1 MKLTNELREALENYK
16 KGNEDAFSTI
26 YEESK
31 GYIYVCIANT
41 LNSDYKNED
50 VIQDIM
56 QDAYFDISKN
66 ISKLNETDDFLNW
79 AATIAKR
86 RTYDFLRKNGKY
98 VLLGEDESFNDLA
111 DDNNMLPEEV
121 VLSKEKQEK
130 VREVINTELT
140 EDEKNCVVGYYYN
153 DMKQKDI
160 AKELDMP
167 ENTVSSNIFRAK
179 SKMKKALSG
188 VFVVALAACLLI
200 FALNTNA
207 VKEALRKIGYNKEEA
222 QTKETEE
229 SSSGRIEEP
238 TEERVENPTVG
249 LMPGYEHHTNDY
261 VYTHYGDTWSVSVK
275 DKTKTSYE
283 EIKSEISYLPVVNMD
298 STFEGC
304 VNMVTAPKIPFTVK
318 SMNRTFYGC
327 ESLTGTVTIDAN
339 PDSYDGC
346 FGGTCIDE
354 QNIILSGA
362 SSKLSDLKDTS
373 DTKAEAIAKRMLDTY
388 FSYSIYGVCCNW
400 EINYSE
406 ELISY
411 MKSQGFNWAEFAC
424 KIDCCKNVDEV
435 TADINK
441 YFSEN
446 ILNTITPVYNGV
458 ENLFVYDGNLYMAMS
473 RDEGYFWSEDSVLVV
488 SASDNEI
495 VFEVTKMMYGGI
507 VDSVEVITLTYNGS
521 NYVITDIER
530 IDGFSIPE
538 GCTYYRKSTGET
550 LVAGNFICDKAETGD
565 IYFTK
570 DYEYRYAEGFG
581 WQVVVKDRSKTS
593 YEEIESE
600 ILGYP
605 VVDMD
610 YTFQHC
616 YNMVTAPRIPS
627 TVKSMNGT
635 FDDCESLTGTVVID
649 ANPDT
654 YYRCFGYIL
663 LDEQNIT
670 LSGNSTILED
680 IKYSQIV
687 LRLVGSMSCYEQ
699 FGINCAYSPVILS
712 DDYMQSQGIT
722 WTSTVVQIECCNS
735 VDKVNAHIREYIS
748 DEVLNKITPYYNGVE
763 NLFTDNNGY
772 LYMPIP
778 EQNLDYALNI
788 ESFRIISS
796 SDSEIVFEIDKFK
809 LDGELYCTYRCV
821 ATYNGTKYVLTE
833 LEIQNQE

>member
-1 MKLTNELREALENYK
+1 MKLTNELREAIEKYK
-16 KGNEDAFSTI
+16 NGDADAFSTI
-26 YEESK
+26 YDESK
-31 GYIYVCIANT
+31 NYIYVCIANT
-41 LNSDYKNED
+41 LNSECRNED
-50 VIQDIM
+50 TIQDIM
-56 QDAYFDISKN
+56 QEAYFDISKSITSLDN
-66 ISKLNETDDFLNW
+66 VDSFLGW

-86 RTYDFLRKNGKY
+86 KTYAFLEKNDKY
-98 VLLGEDESFNDLA
+98 VLLGEDENFDNLT
-111 DDNNMLPEEV
+111 DDNMLPEEV

-140 EDEKNCVVGYYYN
+140 KDEKDCVVGFYYN

-167 ENTVSSNIFRAK
+167 ENTVKSNIFRAK

-207 VKEALRKIGYNKEEA
+207 VKEALRKIGGNEKRSEA
-222 QTKETEE
+222 ETKATEE
-229 SSSGRIEEP
+229 SFEKQ
-238 TEERVENPTVG
+238 TEEATQDVIDDLQNGAEYKTA
-249 LMPGYEHHTNDY
+249 DY
-261 VYTHYGDTWSVSVK
+261 VYSYSVDSRGWSVAVK
-275 DKTKTSYE
+275 DKEKTSYE
-283 EIKSEISYLPVVNMD
+283 EIESEILGYPVVNMD
-298 STFEGC
+298 STFKGC

-318 SMNRTFYGC
+318 SMNRTFYAC

-441 YFSEN
+441 YFSKN

-458 ENLFVYDGNLYMAMS
+458 ENLFVYDDNLYMAMS
-473 RDEGYFWSEDSVLVV
+473 RDEGYFWSEDSVLVL

-654 YYRCFGYIL
+654 YYRCFGFIL

-778 EQNLDYALNI
+778 EQNPDYALNI
-788 ESFRIISS
+788 ASFRIISS

-821 ATYNGTKYVLTE
+821 ATYNGTKYILTE
-833 LEIQNQE
+833 LDIQANE